1 MCVFFNSI
9 SKPRIHN
16 FRVQFPPIT
25 PVSLYMGLKKK
36 SISPL
41 LLSLC
46 FRLFCSLLNR
56 KYTFQHHLHLSLT
69 SWSQCP
75 PCCLRTVSLLCFL
88 NTFRRSSMT
97 CREVTQCF
105 SENSEGRVLRKAL
118 SNIVEMKAVGQALLS
133 SLISTADSSLIHKVP
148 IRFYSILSQ
157 SEIL

>member
-1 MCVFFNSI
+1 
-9 SKPRIHN
+9 
-16 FRVQFPPIT
+16 
-25 PVSLYMGLKKK
+25 MGLKKQKPK

-56 KYTFQHHLHLSLT
+56 RYTFQHHFHLSLT

-75 PCCLRTVSLLCFL
+75 PCCLKTVSLLRFL
-88 NTFRRSSMT
+88 NTSRRSSMMR
-97 CREVTQCF
+97 REVTQRF
-105 SENSEGRVLRKAL
+105 SENSAL
-118 SNIVEMKAVGQALLS
+118 LHIVEMKAVRQALLS

-148 IRFYSILSQ
+148 IRFYFILSQ